1 MALINLLDWREEAR
15 QQRQKEFFITLGL
28 MALLAVAIMAL
39 VYWIMNNKI
48 AGQEERNQY
57 LTTEIRQLDRQIKE
71 IDEIEKKLAE
81 LEQQMEV
88 IQNLQRSR
96 PEVVRLFDELVR
108 SVPEGIHL
116 NSLERKNDQNL
127 TFVGRGE
134 TNTRISEFMRKMNS
148 SERLKYKD
156 LKEVEKER
164 KGVPAQVF
172 VLEALQVIP
181 GATPAEDSNNQG
193 GAK

>member
-28 MALLAVAIMAL
+28 MALFAVGIMAL
-39 VYWIMNNKI
+39 VTWAMGNKI
-48 AGQEERNQY
+48 DGQVERNNY
-57 LTTEIRQLDRQIKE
+57 LQNEIGQLDRQIAE
-71 IDEIEKKLAE
+71 INEIEKKLEE
-81 LEQQMEV
+81 LENQMEV

-116 NSLERKNDQNL
+116 NTFERKNDKDL
-127 TFVGRGE
+127 TFQGRGE
-134 TNTRISEFMRKMNS
+134 TNPRISEFMRKMDS
-148 SERLKYKD
+148 SERLRYKD

-164 KGVPAQVF
+164 KGIPAQIF
-172 VLEALQVIP
+172 VLDALQVIP
-181 GATPAEDSNNQG
+181 GLDDKGGQG
-193 GAK
+193 GSR